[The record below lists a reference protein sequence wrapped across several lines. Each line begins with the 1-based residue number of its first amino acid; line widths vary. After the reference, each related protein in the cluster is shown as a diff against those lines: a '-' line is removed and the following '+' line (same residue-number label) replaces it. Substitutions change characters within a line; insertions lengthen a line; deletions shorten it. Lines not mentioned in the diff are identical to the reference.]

1 VPTKDVD
8 GLRARVD
15 EVPYWFHSIDLG
27 GGVVTPGLKTSAWLQ
42 SEFAN
47 LGLGDLSGKSVLDVG
62 SWDGYYAFAAE
73 RMGAQRVVALDHYAW
88 SSDLGAWEDYR
99 RTCVKRGQPVA
110 PAHTLPEVWKPDTL
124 PGRRGFDVAH
134 AALNSK
140 VEVVVVDLMDCDLH
154 ELGSFDVVLYLGLLY
169 HMKHPML
176 ALERVAQVTRGTAII
191 ETQADAFRAS
201 ERQPLCR
208 FYEGDELNNDPSN
221 WWTFNEAALLSMCR
235 AAGFSRAEI
244 LHAPPRWKRR
254 ARALVTGSA
263 PFRAFVRATH

>member
-1 VPTKDVD
+1 MPTKDVD

-15 EVPYWFHSIDLG
+15 EVPFWFHSIDLG

-88 SSDLGAWEDYR
+88 SSDLGAWDDYR
-99 RTCVKRGQPVA
+99 RTCVKRSQPVA
-110 PAHTLPEVWKPDTL
+110 PAHTLPEVWKPGTL

-154 ELGSFDVVLYLGLLY
+154 ELGSFDVVL
-169 HMKHPML
+169 
-176 ALERVAQVTRGTAII
+176 
-191 ETQADAFRAS
+191 
-201 ERQPLCR
+201 
-208 FYEGDELNNDPSN
+208 
-221 WWTFNEAALLSMCR
+221 
-235 AAGFSRAEI
+235 
-244 LHAPPRWKRR
+244 
-254 ARALVTGSA
+254 
-263 PFRAFVRATH
+263 